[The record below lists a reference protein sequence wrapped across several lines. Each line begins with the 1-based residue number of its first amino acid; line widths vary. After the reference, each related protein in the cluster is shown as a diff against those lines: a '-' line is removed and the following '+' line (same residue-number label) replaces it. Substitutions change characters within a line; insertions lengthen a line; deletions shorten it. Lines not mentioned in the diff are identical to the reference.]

1 MVIHSNLG
9 EQLGVG
15 SVPAGPVGLGA
26 TRVEEEE
33 EEEEEEEKLALFM
46 KKIINFQQMD
56 KI

>member
-1 MVIHSNLG
+1 MLCF
-9 EQLGVG
+9 G

-26 TRVEEEE
+26 TRVEE